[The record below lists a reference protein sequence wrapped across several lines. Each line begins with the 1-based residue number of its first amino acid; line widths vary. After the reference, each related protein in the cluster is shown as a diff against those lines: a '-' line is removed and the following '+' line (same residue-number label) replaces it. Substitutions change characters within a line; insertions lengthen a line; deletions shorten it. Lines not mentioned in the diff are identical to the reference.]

1 MTARTGDL
9 MGLRPTS
16 SVPPAAMP
24 RKALF
29 FAALLISLA
38 LAGGIFAPSTR
49 AATAPFDTTAAL
61 AYTSA
66 LTNEIGVRRAGAS
79 GEWLA
84 GDWLAARLASLGY
97 RPRFQGFALD
107 NGLTSRNVVAT
118 LPGRNPDV
126 LVLGAHYDSK
136 SPSPGANDNGTG
148 VGALL
153 QIAAQLR
160 DEPLDITVVFAFFG
174 AEETIDSNPDHHH
187 YGSRHYVAAMS
198 PEERRLTRAMISVD
212 MIGYGTEF
220 RVRTMGKGPQA
231 LKDRLL
237 SFATRQGTE
246 QQPAPLTYLQDP
258 GKSGWSDHEAFELA
272 GIPAAWL
279 EWRDDPV
286 YHTAADTP
294 SHLQP
299 SRVEAAGTLILGFVR
314 ELEAVTV
321 RFHDVA
327 SDHPARPALEA
338 LSVDG
343 TVGGY
348 PDNTFRPD
356 NPLYRAQLAKMLV
369 GALGRSVDEALV
381 SSFPDLGP
389 DSPDD
394 LYPHDFVAAAFR
406 DRLIRGYGDG
416 RFGPWDAV
424 TRAQAV
430 TMSVRAAEMPAA
442 RSLEGV
448 PAGYSAAWD
457 RTLGS
462 SEHGLNAAKAEF
474 NGLLAGI
481 PLQGA
486 ASNPYAPM
494 PRGEAAQ
501 LLRNLQEWFGS
512 SPAPADEVSG

>member
-1 MTARTGDL
+1 MTTLTKAQRR
-9 MGLRPTS
+9 LRPAS
-16 SVPPAAMP
+16 GAPAALP
-24 RKALF
+24 RRALF

-38 LAGGIFAPSTR
+38 LTGGILAPSTH
-49 AATAPFDTTAAL
+49 AAPAPFDTTAAL
-61 AYTSA
+61 GYTST
-66 LTNEIGVRRAGAS
+66 LSDEIGVRRAGAA
-79 GEWLA
+79 GEWRA

-160 DEPLDITVVFAFFG
+160 AEPLDVTVVFAFFG

-187 YGSRHYVAAMS
+187 YGSRHYVAALP

-212 MIGYGTEF
+212 MIGYGTGF
-220 RVRTMGKGPQA
+220 HVRTMGRGPQA
-231 LKDRLL
+231 LKEQLL
-237 SFATRQGTE
+237 SFAKSQGTAP
-246 QQPAPLTYLQDP
+246 QPAPLTYLQDP
-258 GKSGWSDHEAFELA
+258 GKTGWSDHEAFELA

-279 EWRDDPV
+279 QWRDDPV

-299 SRVEAAGTLILGFVR
+299 SRVEAAGTLLLGFVR
-314 ELEAVTV
+314 ELEAVSL
-321 RFHDVA
+321 RFHDVP
-327 SDHPARPALEA
+327 SGHPYRPALEA
-338 LSVDG
+338 LSANG

-369 GALGRSVDEALV
+369 GALGRSVDESLV

-389 DSPDD
+389 DPSDD

-406 DRLIRGYGDG
+406 DGIIRGYGDG
-416 RFGPWDAV
+416 RFGPWEAV

-430 TMSVRAAEMPAA
+430 TMSVRAAETLAA
-442 RSLEGV
+442 GSLEAV
-448 PAGYSAAWD
+448 PAGYSAAWE

-481 PLQGA
+481 PLPGA

-501 LLRNLQEWFGS
+501 LLRNLQVWFGS
-512 SPAPADEVSG
+512 LPAPADEVPG